1 MLNNFFD
8 KISHR
13 YSPRWLVLSIDIYLT
28 TQSFILAHIII
39 NGLEFNFKFM
49 HSLPIII
56 TVSLCC
62 FLLIGSHKGVIRHT
76 GFKDVYTIFFAL
88 TLVTILL
95 SVLNFIDLY
104 IVSTSYFEIPFSI
117 IIIHFLVSVI
127 ILVFSRF
134 VFKRL
139 FGTIISNFKPTSR
152 VLIYGAGDSGLI
164 TYYALNEDKQNLSK
178 VIGFIDDHKGKIGK
192 KINQVQIYNPNQIT
206 RSFIIKN
213 KIDEIIVSIQNISPS
228 KLLTLVEKSLSKSIK
243 VKIVPPVKNWID
255 GDLKVGQI
263 KDVKIEDLLG
273 RETINIE
280 NSLLKNEFNQKTI
293 LITGAAG
300 SIGSEIARQVASY
313 KYHKLILI
321 DQAESP
327 LYNLQQDFK
336 GVNKAK
342 QFFIV
347 ADIRGRQRMSK
358 IFDDH
363 KPDIIF
369 HAAAYKHVPLMEENA
384 YEAVNVNVV
393 GTHIIM
399 DLAIKNDVSKFV
411 VVSTDKA
418 VNPTNVMGA
427 TKRIA
432 EMYARCLKN
441 KGKTKFIITRF
452 GNVLGSNGSVI
463 PLFKK
468 QIDFG
473 GPLTVTHKEITRYFM
488 TIPEACQLVL
498 EAGAMG
504 KGGEIYVFDMGESIK
519 IFDLALNMIRLSGL
533 NYPEDIEIKITGL
546 RPGEKIYEELLAND
560 ENTQPTYNDK
570 IMIAKVRDI
579 DVVDVLKNV
588 IELCLLSKG
597 CDNQS
602 IVKKIK
608 EIVPEYISKNSEF
621 EKLDAKKTPVLPVVE
636 TL

>member
-1 MLNNFFD
+1 MPNTFFD
-8 KISHR
+8 KISRR
-13 YSPRWLVLSIDIYLT
+13 YTPRWLVLLVDIYLT

-39 NGLEFNFKFM
+39 YGLEFNSKFM
-49 HSLPIII
+49 HALPVIIG
-56 TVSLCC
+56 VSLCC
-62 FLLIGSHKGVIRHT
+62 FLLIGSHKAVVRHT
-76 GFKDVYTIFFAL
+76 GSKDVYTVFLAL
-88 TLVTILL
+88 TLVSILL
-95 SVLNFIDLY
+95 SILNFIDLY
-104 IVSTSYFEIPFSI
+104 IVSAPYFEIPFSI
-117 IIIHFLVSVI
+117 IIIHFLLSVI
-127 ILVFSRF
+127 ILVFGRF

-139 FGTIISNFKPTSR
+139 FEAIISNFKPGAR

-164 TYYALNEDKQNLSK
+164 TYYALNEDKQNLIK
-178 VIGFIDDHKGKIGK
+178 VIGFMDDHKGKIGK
-192 KINQVQIYNPNQIT
+192 KINQVEIYNPSQIT
-206 RSFIIKN
+206 KGFITKN
-213 KIDEIIVSIQNISPS
+213 KIDEIIVSIQNISPG
-228 KLLTLVEKSLSKSIK
+228 KLLNLVENSLSKSIK
-243 VKIVPPVKNWID
+243 VKIVPPVKKWID
-255 GDLKVGQI
+255 GDLKVAQI

-273 RETINIE
+273 REIINIE

-327 LYNLQQDFK
+327 LYNLQQEFK
-336 GVNKAK
+336 DVNKFK

-347 ADIRGRQRMSK
+347 ADIRGERRMSK
-358 IFDDH
+358 IFEDY

-384 YEAVNVNVV
+384 YEAVNVNIV
-393 GTHIIM
+393 GTRIVM
-399 DLAIKNDVSKFV
+399 DLAVKNGVEKFV
-411 VVSTDKA
+411 MVSTDKA

-432 EMYARCLKN
+432 EMYSMCLKN
-441 KGKTKFIITRF
+441 TGKTKFITTRF

-468 QIDFG
+468 QINSG
-473 GPLTVTHKEITRYFM
+473 GPLTVTHKDITRYFM

-519 IFDLALNMIRLSGL
+519 IFDLALNMIQLSGL
-533 NYPEDIEIKITGL
+533 KYPEEMGIQITGL
-546 RPGEKIYEELLAND
+546 RPGEKIYEELLANN

-579 DVVDVLKNV
+579 DVIDVQKNV

-597 CDNQS
+597 CDNEA

-621 EKLDAKKTPVLPVVE
+621 EKLDTEKTPVLPIFE